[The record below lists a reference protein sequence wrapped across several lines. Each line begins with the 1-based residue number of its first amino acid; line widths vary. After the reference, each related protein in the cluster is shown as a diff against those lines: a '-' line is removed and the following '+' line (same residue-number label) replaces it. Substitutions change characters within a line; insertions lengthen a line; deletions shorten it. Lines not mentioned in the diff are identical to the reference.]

1 MLFHK
6 HLGFSAVKKS
16 KIMSKRFHL
25 TLWLFLVCG
34 SAAISQNCPNDAVR
48 IKCDAA
54 AQEGMTDIQSID
66 WEVFVNSLWLPLS
79 TCRTRGSLECVVRAK
94 PPGIEVL
101 NVENDALIIR
111 RTSLRASFQDMKFKC
126 TVRQRSRTLSADL
139 VGRVISIDLSVECI
153 WSHVD
158 AVVNLTNHFRKIL
171 PRKTVD
177 KVVLFDS
184 SKANAIRIGVCRL
197 HRGCQCALRKRVAQR
212 SALAD
217 RLHETQCSIL
227 LSPVQDRDEGL
238 GMRVKVHFT
247 DSTERNLTL
256 WIHLKHKGVAKT
268 TSSLPTSTQAIKKVN
283 ISEKMDSKNRQAAVK
298 LATEKWVR
306 KSAEDGTDSKRGQ
319 NKVKLHR
326 TRELVAQI
334 LRMSQEL
341 NHLVNAAGNVS
352 SAVKTN

>member
-1 MLFHK
+1 MVFHK

-34 SAAISQNCPNDAVR
+34 SAAFSQNCPNEAVR

-66 WEVFVNSLWLPLS
+66 WEVFVNPSWLLLS
-79 TCRTRGSLECVVRAK
+79 TCRIQRSLECVVTAK

-101 NVENDALIIR
+101 NVENDTLVIR
-111 RTSLRASFQDMKFKC
+111 RKSLRESLQNMKFKC
-126 TVRQRSRTLSADL
+126 TVRQSSRTADL
-139 VGRVISIDLSVECI
+139 VGSVISIDLSVECI
-153 WSHVD
+153 WSHVG
-158 AVVNLTNHFRKIL
+158 AVENLTNHFRKIL

-197 HRGCQCALRKRVAQR
+197 HRGCQCTLNKRVDQR

-217 RLHETQCSIL
+217 RLQERQCSIL
-227 LSPVQDRDEGL
+227 FSPVRDSDEGL

-247 DSTERNLTL
+247 DSTARNLTL

-268 TSSLPTSTQAIKKVN
+268 TSSLPTSTQAKKKGP
-283 ISEKMDSKNRQAAVK
+283 EKMDAKNPQVAVK
-298 LATEKWVR
+298 LVTDKW
-306 KSAEDGTDSKRGQ
+306 KSDQKA
-319 NKVKLHR
+319 VKLKR
-326 TRELVAQI
+326 TKELVAKI
-334 LRMSQEL
+334 LGMSREL
-341 NHLVNAAGNVS
+341 NDLVNAAGNVS

>member
-6 HLGFSAVKKS
+6 HLGFSAVKQS

-34 SAAISQNCPNDAVR
+34 SAAFSQNCPTEAVR

-54 AQEGMTDIQSID
+54 AHEGIQSID
-66 WEVFVNSLWLPLS
+66 WEVLVSPSWLHLS
-79 TCRTRGSLECVVRAK
+79 TCRTQGSLECTVMAAK

-101 NVENDALIIR
+101 TVENDTLVIR

-126 TVRQRSRTLSADL
+126 IVRQIKGTLRL
-139 VGRVISIDLSVECI
+139 LGTVVPVDLSVECI

-158 AVVNLTNHFRKIL
+158 AVVNLTNHFMKIL

-184 SKANAIRIGVCRL
+184 SKVNAIRIGVCRL
-197 HRGCQCALRKRVAQR
+197 QLHLGCQCTLSKRVKR
-212 SALAD
+212 SALAY
-217 RLHETQCSIL
+217 RLQERQRSIL
-227 LSPVQDRDEGL
+227 FSPVRDSDEGL

-247 DSTERNLTL
+247 DNSRRNLTL
-256 WIHLKHKGVAKT
+256 RIRLKPKEAKT
-268 TSSLPTSTQAIKKVN
+268 TSSLPTSTQAKTTGN
-283 ISEKMDSKNRQAAVK
+283 IPEKMDSKNAQAAIK
-298 LATEKWVR
+298 LATEKGVG
-306 KSAEDGTDSKRGQ
+306 KSTEDGTDSKRGQ
-319 NKVKLHR
+319 NTVKLRR

-334 LRMSQEL
+334 LRMSREL
-341 NHLVNAAGNVS
+341 NHLVNAARNVS

>member
-1 MLFHK
+1 
-6 HLGFSAVKKS
+6 
-16 KIMSKRFHL
+16 
-25 TLWLFLVCG
+25 
-34 SAAISQNCPNDAVR
+34 
-48 IKCDAA
+48 
-54 AQEGMTDIQSID
+54 MTDIQSID

-79 TCRTRGSLECVVRAK
+79 TCRTRGSLECVVSAK

-126 TVRQRSRTLSADL
+126 TVRQRSRTAYL
-139 VGRVISIDLSVECI
+139 VGSVISIDLSVECKWSGCLYFLSKKQAYKHSDNHILYHKSMSMSGMTRLSRVSTLIVEFYPISSSGI

-197 HRGCQCALRKRVAQR
+197 HRGCQCALRKRVGQR

-227 LSPVQDRDEGL
+227 FSPVQDSDEGL

-256 WIHLKHKGVAKT
+256 WIHLKHKGGK
-268 TSSLPTSTQAIKKVN
+268 
-283 ISEKMDSKNRQAAVK
+283 
-298 LATEKWVR
+298 
-306 KSAEDGTDSKRGQ
+306 
-319 NKVKLHR
+319 
-326 TRELVAQI
+326 
-334 LRMSQEL
+334 
-341 NHLVNAAGNVS
+341 
-352 SAVKTN
+352 

>member
-6 HLGFSAVKKS
+6 HLGFSVVKQS

-34 SAAISQNCPNDAVR
+34 SAAFSQNCPTEAVR

-54 AQEGMTDIQSID
+54 AQERIQSID
-66 WEVFVNSLWLPLS
+66 WEVFVSPSWLPLS
-79 TCRTRGSLECVVRAK
+79 TCRTRGSLECIVMAAK

-101 NVENDALIIR
+101 NVENDTLVIR

-126 TVRQRSRTLSADL
+126 IVRQNTGTVPLLGTL
-139 VGRVISIDLSVECI
+139 VPVDLSVECI

-158 AVVNLTNHFRKIL
+158 AVVNLTNHFMKIL

-184 SKANAIRIGVCRL
+184 SKVNAIRIGVCRL
-197 HRGCQCALRKRVAQR
+197 QLHLGCQCTLSKRIKR
-212 SALAD
+212 SALAY
-217 RLHETQCSIL
+217 RLQERQHSIL
-227 LSPVQDRDEGL
+227 FSPVRDSDEGL
-238 GMRVKVHFT
+238 GMRVQVHFT
-247 DSTERNLTL
+247 DNSRRNLTL
-256 WIHLKHKGVAKT
+256 RIRLKPKEAKT
-268 TSSLPTSTQAIKKVN
+268 TSSLPTSTQAKKTGNN
-283 ISEKMDSKNRQAAVK
+283 IHEKMDSKNPQVAIK
-298 LATEKWVR
+298 LATEKGVG
-306 KSAEDGTDSKRGQ
+306 KSTEDGTDSKRGQ
-319 NKVKLHR
+319 NTAKLHR